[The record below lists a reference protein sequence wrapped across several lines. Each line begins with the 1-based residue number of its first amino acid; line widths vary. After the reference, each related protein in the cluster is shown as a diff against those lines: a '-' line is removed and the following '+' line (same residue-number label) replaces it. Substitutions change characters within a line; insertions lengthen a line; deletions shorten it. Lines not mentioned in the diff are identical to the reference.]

1 MITEIIK
8 HTASDKELKIL
19 LDRVEDYARVY
30 VFAKQRQK
38 GCDGLGE
45 MANLKDEFKGVLDE
59 LLGYCKKKKY
69 ISDDLL
75 CPAALDIDRLSDE
88 IIKEYLLL

>member
-8 HTASDKELKIL
+8 HTTSDKELKIL

-59 LLGYCKKKKY
+59 LLRYCKKKKY

-75 CPAALDIDRLSDE
+75 CPAALDIDRLSEE